1 LKQVVMLVFPTR
13 GTLVDAAERI
23 RAFDAVKI
31 RHSAVIAKAE
41 DGETVI
47 LEDDINPDEGSIAGG
62 TLGALMGALGV
73 AGLGAFLLPGVGAIL
88 AIGAG
93 ALFGG
98 LIGGA
103 TGGITAGLIDLG
115 FKNDQLEALATRLNA
130 GHAAL
135 VIELE
140 GEAAE
145 LEALR
150 ALLADYAPEYITPVS

>member
-1 LKQVVMLVFPTR
+1 MRQIVMLVFPTR
-13 GTLVDAAERI
+13 GTLVDAADRI
-23 RAFDAVKI
+23 HALDAVKI

-47 LEDDINPDEGSIAGG
+47 MEDDINPDEGSIAGG

-115 FKNDQLEALATRLNA
+115 FKNTQLEELAQHLNA
-130 GHAAL
+130 GSVAL
-135 VIELE
+135 LIEFE
-140 GEAAE
+140 GEAVN
-145 LEALR
+145 LDTLR
-150 ALLADYAPEYITPVS
+150 ETLADFAPQFITPIS